1 MKLTD
6 LKGIGDKTARLLNK
20 LSVYTAE
27 DLVRL
32 YPRSYDICGKP
43 VLVSEIPEHTGD
55 SLIAVD
61 AVVARTPALKR
72 VRNLQI
78 LTVTL
83 RDEKGGLLKATW
95 FNMPYLLGSLKPG
108 YRYIFRGRPVFRN
121 GDWVME
127 QPVLYTMEGYSSQ
140 IGIMQPIYP
149 LTKGLSNK
157 IVSKAMQQVLDIK
170 ELVPELLPAELRR
183 SNELAE
189 INFAMRAIH
198 FPKDMNDYEAARKRL
213 VFDEFFFFM
222 LNVRRMKENNSR
234 QPNLSRIADD
244 ARTDKFIKKLPYEL
258 TNAQKRTWQEVSSDM
273 NGERL
278 MNRLVQGD
286 VGSGKTIIAVLALMN
301 TVYAGYQGAMM
312 VPTEVLARQQYDDTC
327 AMFEKYG
334 ININVSLLIGS
345 MTASAKKKER
355 QRIASGE
362 AGIVIGTHALI
373 QAGVEYANLGL
384 VVTDEQHRFGVHQ
397 RESLTQ
403 KGSSV
408 HTLVMS
414 ATPIPRTLAIII
426 YGDLDIS
433 VMNELPSSRLPI
445 KNAVV
450 GTDYRPNAYRF
461 IENQVQAG
469 HQAYV
474 ICPMVEAREDGDVME
489 DGRGDT
495 FANTNM
501 HATLENVVDYTTM
514 LKKNLPSS
522 INVEYLHGKMKPA
535 VKDEIMERFHS
546 GQTQVLVSTTVIE
559 VGVNVPNATVMLIEN
574 ADRFG
579 LAQLHQLRGRV
590 GRGAYQSYCIFVG
603 TSNAKKEN
611 MDRLG
616 ILRESNDGFRI
627 AEEDL
632 KLRGPGDFFG
642 IRQSGDMQFTI
653 GDIYKDANLLKAAS
667 DAAAAIIEND
677 PDLENDANA
686 GLRMYFDRTDNKGD
700 VVL

>member
-20 LSVYTAE
+20 LSVYTAD

-149 LTKGLSNK
+149 LTRGLSNK
-157 IVSKAMQQVLDIK
+157 IVSKAMQQALDIK
-170 ELVPELLPAELRR
+170 ELVPELLPAELSR

-244 ARTDKFIKKLPYEL
+244 ARTDEFIKKLPYEL

>member
-43 VLVSEIPEHTGD
+43 VLVSEIPGHTGD

-61 AVVARTPALKR
+61 AVVAKTPALKR

-83 RDEKGGLLKATW
+83 KDEKGGLLKATW
-95 FNMPYLLGSLKPG
+95 FNMPYLLGSLKLG

-127 QPVLYTMEGYSSQ
+127 QPALYTMEGYSSQ

-157 IVSKAMQQVLDIK
+157 IVSKAMQQALDVK

-244 ARTDKFIKKLPYEL
+244 ARTDEFIKKLPYEL

-312 VPTEVLARQQYDDTC
+312 VPTEVLARQQYDDIC

-345 MTASAKKKER
+345 MTAAAKKKER
-355 QRIASGE
+355 RRIASGE

-373 QAGVEYANLGL
+373 QASVEYANLGL

-474 ICPMVEAREDGDVME
+474 ICPMVEAREDGEVME

-501 HATLENVVDYTTM
+501 HAALENVVDYTTM

-616 ILRESNDGFRI
+616 ILRDSNDGFRI

-677 PDLENDANA
+677 PDLEDDANA
-686 GLRMYFDRTDNKGD
+686 GLRMYFDRTDNRGD

>member
-43 VLVSEIPEHTGD
+43 VLVSEISEHTGD

-149 LTKGLSNK
+149 LTRGLSNK
-157 IVSKAMQQVLDIK
+157 IVSKAMQQALDIK

-244 ARTDKFIKKLPYEL
+244 ARTDEFIKKLPYEL

-667 DAAAAIIEND
+667 DAASAIIEND

>member
-149 LTKGLSNK
+149 LTRGLSNK
-157 IVSKAMQQVLDIK
+157 IVSKAMQQALDIK

-244 ARTDKFIKKLPYEL
+244 ARTDEFIKKLPYEL

-522 INVEYLHGKMKPA
+522 INVEYLHGKMKTA

>member
-6 LKGIGDKTARLLNK
+6 FKGIGDKTARLLNK

-149 LTKGLSNK
+149 LTRGLSNK
-157 IVSKAMQQVLDIK
+157 IVSKAMQQALDIK

-234 QPNLSRIADD
+234 QPNLSRITDD
-244 ARTDKFIKKLPYEL
+244 ERTDEFIKKLPYEL

-273 NGERL
+273 KGERL

>member
-43 VLVSEIPEHTGD
+43 VLVSEISEHTGD

-61 AVVARTPALKR
+61 AVVARTPALKC

-149 LTKGLSNK
+149 LTRGLSNK
-157 IVSKAMQQVLDIK
+157 IVSKAMQQALDIK

-244 ARTDKFIKKLPYEL
+244 ARTDEFIKKLPYEL

>member
-157 IVSKAMQQVLDIK
+157 IVSKAMQQALDIK

-244 ARTDKFIKKLPYEL
+244 ARTDEFIKKLPYEL

-433 VMNELPSSRLPI
+433 VMNELPNSRLPI

>member
-157 IVSKAMQQVLDIK
+157 IVSKAMQQALDIK

-244 ARTDKFIKKLPYEL
+244 ARTDEFIKKLPYEL

-414 ATPIPRTLAIII
+414 ATTIPRTLAIII

-677 PDLENDANA
+677 PDLEDDANA

>member
-149 LTKGLSNK
+149 LTRGLSNK
-157 IVSKAMQQVLDIK
+157 IVSKAMQQALDIK

-244 ARTDKFIKKLPYEL
+244 ARTDEFIKKLPYEL

-445 KNAVV
+445 KNAIV

>member
-95 FNMPYLLGSLKPG
+95 FNMTYLLGSLKPG

-149 LTKGLSNK
+149 LTRGLSNK
-157 IVSKAMQQVLDIK
+157 IVSKAMQQALDIK

-244 ARTDKFIKKLPYEL
+244 ARTDEFIKKLPYEL

>member
-149 LTKGLSNK
+149 LTRGLSNK
-157 IVSKAMQQVLDIK
+157 IVSKAMQQALDIK

-244 ARTDKFIKKLPYEL
+244 ARTDEFIKKLPYEL

-408 HTLVMS
+408 HL
-414 ATPIPRTLAIII
+414 
-426 YGDLDIS
+426 
-433 VMNELPSSRLPI
+433 
-445 KNAVV
+445 
-450 GTDYRPNAYRF
+450 
-461 IENQVQAG
+461 
-469 HQAYV
+469 
-474 ICPMVEAREDGDVME
+474 
-489 DGRGDT
+489 
-495 FANTNM
+495 
-501 HATLENVVDYTTM
+501 
-514 LKKNLPSS
+514 
-522 INVEYLHGKMKPA
+522 
-535 VKDEIMERFHS
+535 
-546 GQTQVLVSTTVIE
+546 
-559 VGVNVPNATVMLIEN
+559 
-574 ADRFG
+574 
-579 LAQLHQLRGRV
+579 
-590 GRGAYQSYCIFVG
+590 
-603 TSNAKKEN
+603 
-611 MDRLG
+611 
-616 ILRESNDGFRI
+616 
-627 AEEDL
+627 
-632 KLRGPGDFFG
+632 
-642 IRQSGDMQFTI
+642 
-653 GDIYKDANLLKAAS
+653 
-667 DAAAAIIEND
+667 
-677 PDLENDANA
+677 
-686 GLRMYFDRTDNKGD
+686 
-700 VVL
+700 

>member
-157 IVSKAMQQVLDIK
+157 IVSKAMQQALDIK

-244 ARTDKFIKKLPYEL
+244 ARTDEFIKKLPYEL

-653 GDIYKDANLLKAAS
+653 GDIYKDANLLKTAS

>member
-78 LTVTL
+78 LTVTI

-149 LTKGLSNK
+149 LTRGLSNK
-157 IVSKAMQQVLDIK
+157 IVSKAMQQALDIK

-244 ARTDKFIKKLPYEL
+244 ARTDEFIKKLPYEL

>member
-157 IVSKAMQQVLDIK
+157 IVSKAMQQALDIK

-244 ARTDKFIKKLPYEL
+244 ARTDEFIKKLPYEL

-535 VKDEIMERFHS
+535 VKDEIMDRFHS

>member
-157 IVSKAMQQVLDIK
+157 IVSKAMQQALDIK

-244 ARTDKFIKKLPYEL
+244 ARTDEFIKKLPYEL

-433 VMNELPSSRLPI
+433 VMNELPSCRLPI

-461 IENQVQAG
+461 IETQVQAG

-677 PDLENDANA
+677 PDLEDDANA

>member
-108 YRYIFRGRPVFRN
+108 YRYIFRGRPVFCN

-157 IVSKAMQQVLDIK
+157 IVSKAMQQALDIK

-234 QPNLSRIADD
+234 QPNLSRITDD
-244 ARTDKFIKKLPYEL
+244 ARTDEFIKKLPYEL

-273 NGERL
+273 KGERL

>member
-149 LTKGLSNK
+149 LTRGLSNK
-157 IVSKAMQQVLDIK
+157 IVSKAMQQALDIK

-244 ARTDKFIKKLPYEL
+244 ARTDEFIKKLPYEL

-495 FANTNM
+495 FVNTNM

-642 IRQSGDMQFTI
+642 IRQSGDMQFSI

>member
-43 VLVSEIPEHTGD
+43 VLVSEIPEHMGD

-149 LTKGLSNK
+149 LTRGLSNK
-157 IVSKAMQQVLDIK
+157 IVSKAMQQALDIK

-244 ARTDKFIKKLPYEL
+244 ARTDEFIKKLPYEL

>member
-20 LSVYTAE
+20 LSVYMAE

-108 YRYIFRGRPVFRN
+108 CRYIFRGRPVFRN

-149 LTKGLSNK
+149 LTRGLSNK
-157 IVSKAMQQVLDIK
+157 IVSKAMQQALDIK

-244 ARTDKFIKKLPYEL
+244 ARTDEFIKKLPYEL

>member
-157 IVSKAMQQVLDIK
+157 IVSKAMQQALDIK

-244 ARTDKFIKKLPYEL
+244 TRTDEFIKKLPYEL

-535 VKDEIMERFHS
+535 VKDDIMERFHS

>member
-149 LTKGLSNK
+149 LTRGLSNK
-157 IVSKAMQQVLDIK
+157 IVSKAMQQALDIK

-244 ARTDKFIKKLPYEL
+244 ARTDEFIKKLPYEL

-450 GTDYRPNAYRF
+450 GTDYRPNAYWF

>member
-149 LTKGLSNK
+149 LTRGLSNK
-157 IVSKAMQQVLDIK
+157 IVSKAMQQALDIK

-244 ARTDKFIKKLPYEL
+244 ARTDEFIKKLPYEL

-450 GTDYRPNAYRF
+450 GIDYRPNAYRF

-642 IRQSGDMQFTI
+642 IRQSGDMQFAI

>member
-149 LTKGLSNK
+149 LTRGLSNK
-157 IVSKAMQQVLDIK
+157 IVSKAMQQALDIK

-183 SNELAE
+183 SKELAE

-244 ARTDKFIKKLPYEL
+244 ARTDEFIKKLPYEL

>member
-43 VLVSEIPEHTGD
+43 VLVSEIPGHTGD

-61 AVVARTPALKR
+61 AVVAKTPALKR

-83 RDEKGGLLKATW
+83 KDEKGGLLKATW
-95 FNMPYLLGSLKPG
+95 FNMPYLLGSLKLG

-127 QPVLYTMEGYSSQ
+127 QPALYTMEGYSSQ

-157 IVSKAMQQVLDIK
+157 IVSKAMQQALDVK

-244 ARTDKFIKKLPYEL
+244 ARTDEFIKKLPYEL

-312 VPTEVLARQQYDDTC
+312 VPTEVLARQQYDDIC

-345 MTASAKKKER
+345 MTAAAKKKER

-373 QAGVEYANLGL
+373 QASVEYANLGL

-501 HATLENVVDYTTM
+501 HAALENVVDYTTM
-514 LKKNLPSS
+514 LKKNLPAS

-616 ILRESNDGFRI
+616 ILRDSNDGFRI

-677 PDLENDANA
+677 PDLEDDANA
-686 GLRMYFDRTDNKGD
+686 GLRMYFDRIDNRGD

>member
-157 IVSKAMQQVLDIK
+157 IVSKAMQQALDIK

-244 ARTDKFIKKLPYEL
+244 ARTDEFIKKLPYEL

-667 DAAAAIIEND
+667 DAAAAIIKND